1 MTDRSSAGRSQ
12 EAWLRHLSRRLV
24 MMLSAWLA
32 APLDHIGARAYSASV
47 LRNTPDNM
55 ITWLR
60 HPRQ

>member
-1 MTDRSSAGRSQ
+1 MTDSAGRSQ
-12 EAWLRHLSRRLV
+12 KLVAALSRRLV
-24 MMLSAWLA
+24 MVLSAWLA
-32 APLDHIGARAYSASV
+32 APLDHIGARTYIASV